1 MRDADRLV
9 ALVAEALQLPAGS
22 LGPDSASA
30 ELDEWDSLG
39 HLQILMRVEDE
50 FGISVD
56 MEAAGELASISELL
70 GYIERKRR

>member
-22 LGPDSASA
+22 LNPDSTSA

-39 HLQILMRVEDE
+39 LLQILMRVEEE

-56 MEAAGELASISELL
+56 MEAAEELASIAEILD
-70 GYIERKRR
+70 YIERKR